1 MSSKRWALALQFLIT
16 AALLALLFRNFDW
29 SAFRSSFSR
38 TPLWFYLA
46 SFGVLVAG
54 QALCVFRWRLVLGAT
69 GLRVP
74 FWRLAEQYLLGIFFS
89 NFLPTTIGGDAARV
103 YYLGRQEGYAT
114 VATSIF
120 ADRGLGFLSMAAWG
134 SVLVWWLNIT
144 TPAFIVARN
153 VLTVLCVVL
162 AAGLAAALTFRLA
175 PVVAVLR
182 RGPLLGRVAEML
194 ELVRKRGR
202 LLRRRPDVILAVLL
216 AAFLYFLPLGWAYQI
231 YFRLSG
237 GLVIP
242 YEAIVLVLIAIGI
255 LSNIPISVN
264 GIGLREQLHY
274 LLFAGLGVPKE
285 LAVGISVII
294 FSQFL
299 ILSVFGGLVWL
310 RLRRRVFLT
319 NVAEAR

>member
-1 MSSKRWALALQFLIT
+1 VSLRRLAFAVQIVVT
-16 AALLALLFRNFDW
+16 AALLALLLRKFNWALFQ
-29 SAFRSSFSR
+29 STLSR

-54 QALCVFRWRLVLGAT
+54 QALYVFKWGLVLGAI

-74 FWRLAEQYLLGIFFS
+74 FWSRAEQYLLGMFFN
-89 NFLPTTIGGDAARV
+89 NFLPTMIGGDAARV

-114 VATSIF
+114 VATSILV
-120 ADRGLGFLSMAAWG
+120 DRSLGFLSMALAG

-144 TPAFIVARN
+144 TPAFIVARQ
-153 VLTVLCVVL
+153 VLTILCAIL
-162 AAGLAAALTFRLA
+162 LAGLAAALTFRLA
-175 PVVAVLR
+175 PLVVLLR
-182 RGPLLGRVAEML
+182 RLPLLGRVAETL

-202 LLRRRPDVILAVLL
+202 PLRRKPGVILSVLL
-216 AAFLYFLPLGWAYQI
+216 ASFLYFLPFGWAYQA

-237 GLVIP
+237 GTAVP
-242 YEAIVLVLIAIGI
+242 YEGVLLALIAIAI

-274 LLFAGLGVPKE
+274 LLFGSLGVSKE
-285 LAVGISVII
+285 LAVGISVIV
-294 FSQFL
+294 FSQFV

-310 RLRRRVFLT
+310 RFR
-319 NVAEAR
+319 ARARP